1 VKLRASL
8 VGFIAAG
15 SLALA
20 GCAAGALPT
29 PTVVPALTTPGDMAA
44 ADTVFGPGRESGHTM
59 LPVESEGVPSAQAD
73 ARGAQPLGYQLE
85 GNIKVFNLTAEPVRW
100 TLGKGIIATAWTY
113 NGTVPGPLIRVTE
126 GDRVRV
132 VLRNSLPAP
141 TTVHWHGMQV
151 PTGMDG
157 VPDISQPAI
166 KPGATL
172 TYEFVAGQA
181 GTFWYHSQ
189 TDNDL
194 QVSIGL
200 FAPLIVDP
208 KAPTEPNPDVDRV
221 IVLNEWRVV
230 GDVTVPAMP
239 MTGMDANFFTVN
251 GKFYPDAES
260 IDVKRGQ
267 RVRLRLLDAGQL
279 SHALHLH
286 GVPFKIVAA
295 DGYVVPEAA
304 QLTED
309 TVTVAPGESDDVEFV
324 ATEAGRWALQCN
336 VPHHTTN
343 DGSSLGG
350 LMMVVNVS

>member
-20 GCAAGALPT
+20 GCSAGPLPAPTAVPTTPT
-29 PTVVPALTTPGDMAA
+29 PDVMTGDII
-44 ADTVFGPGRESGHTM
+44 FGPGRESGHTM
-59 LPVESEGVPSAQAD
+59 LPVESEGVPAAP
-73 ARGAQPLGYQLE
+73 AGTRGGQPLGYRLE
-85 GNIKVFNLTAEPVRW
+85 GDTKVFNLTAEPIRW
-100 TLGKGIIATAWTY
+100 TLGKGIVATAWAY
-113 NGTVPGPLIRVTE
+113 NGAVPGPLIRITE

-132 VLRNSLPAP
+132 VLRNNLPES
-141 TTVHWHGMQV
+141 TTIHWHGMQV
-151 PTGMDG
+151 PPGIDG
-157 VPDISQPAI
+157 VPGASQPAI
-166 KPGATL
+166 KPGEVF
-172 TYEFVAGQA
+172 TYEFVAKSA

-189 TDNDL
+189 TDSDL
-194 QVSIGL
+194 QVSVSL

-208 KAPTEPNPDVDRV
+208 KAPTGPNPDVDRV
-221 IVLNEWRVV
+221 IMLNEWRVV

-279 SHALHLH
+279 THAIHLH
-286 GVPFKIVAA
+286 GIPFKIVAA
-295 DGYVVPEAA
+295 DGYAVPEAA
-304 QLTED
+304 QLTRD
-309 TVTVAPGESDDVEFV
+309 TVAVAPGESDDAEFV

-343 DGSSLGG
+343 DGSSPGG

>member
-1 VKLRASL
+1 
-8 VGFIAAG
+8 
-15 SLALA
+15 
-20 GCAAGALPT
+20 
-29 PTVVPALTTPGDMAA
+29 
-44 ADTVFGPGRESGHTM
+44 M
-59 LPVESEGVPSAQAD
+59 LPVESEGVPAAPID
-73 ARGAQPLGYQLE
+73 AKGGQPLGYRLE
-85 GNIKVFNLTAEPVRW
+85 GEAKVFILTAKPVRW
-100 TLGKGIIATAWTY
+100 TIGKSIAAIAWTY

-132 VLRNSLPAP
+132 VLRNDLPEP
-141 TTVHWHGMQV
+141 TTVHWHGLQMAFN
-151 PTGMDG
+151 MDG
-157 VPDISQPAI
+157 VPGVAQPAI
-166 KPGATL
+166 KPGETF

-221 IVLNEWRVV
+221 IMLNEWRVV

-251 GKFYPDAES
+251 GKFYPDTES

-267 RVRLRLLDAGQL
+267 RVRLRLLDAGQS

-286 GVPFKIVAA
+286 GASLKIVAT
-295 DGYVVPEAA
+295 DGYTVPEAA
-304 QLTED
+304 RLTKD

-324 ATEAGRWALQCN
+324 AAEAGRWALQCN

-343 DGSSLGG
+343 DGSSPGG